1 MLSIK
6 KYLSQIREKSGFDK
20 LDKRE
25 KLTVALGIG
34 FLFFFVVLQF
44 GVSPYLN
51 ARKKLENSIGKKQ
64 SELVELKGLQ
74 LEYRGFKKQ
83 TGGIKEKLKEREA
96 NFSLFSFLDKQAE
109 GAGIKELISYMKPS
123 TVEGDEEL
131 QESVVEMKMQQIS
144 LKQLVDFLKLIE
156 SPEKVVSVKR
166 ISIQESG
173 KEKGLLEVIMQIV
186 TFVNNG

>member
-1 MLSIK
+1 MAS
-6 KYLSQIREKSGFDK
+6 
-20 LDKRE
+20 
-25 KLTVALGIG
+25 
-34 FLFFFVVLQF
+34 
-44 GVSPYLN
+44 
-51 ARKKLENSIGKKQ
+51 
-64 SELVELKGLQ
+64 
-74 LEYRGFKKQ
+74 
-83 TGGIKEKLKEREA
+83 
-96 NFSLFSFLDKQAE
+96 FSLFSFLDKQAE

-123 TVEGDEEL
+123 TVEGDEDL
-131 QESVVEMKMQQIS
+131 QESIVEMKLQQIS

>member
-74 LEYRGFKKQ
+74 QEYRGFKKQ
-83 TGGIKEKLKEREA
+83 TGGIKEKLKER
-96 NFSLFSFLDKQAE
+96 LTR
-109 GAGIKELISYMKPS
+109 S
-123 TVEGDEEL
+123 T
-131 QESVVEMKMQQIS
+131 I
-144 LKQLVDFLKLIE
+144 F
-156 SPEKVVSVKR
+156 
-166 ISIQESG
+166 
-173 KEKGLLEVIMQIV
+173 
-186 TFVNNG
+186 